1 MNNITS
7 IAFIPSIILK
17 IDLKILITICIP
29 IIIVSNRAITGFC
42 IENKLIFLVDKILY
56 LSNNYKK
63 KEFVF

>member
-17 IDLKILITICIP
+17 IDLKILITIYIP